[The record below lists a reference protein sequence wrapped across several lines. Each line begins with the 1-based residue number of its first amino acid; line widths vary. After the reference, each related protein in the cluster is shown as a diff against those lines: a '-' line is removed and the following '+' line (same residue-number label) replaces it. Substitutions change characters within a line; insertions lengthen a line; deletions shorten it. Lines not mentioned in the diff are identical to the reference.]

1 MRLRNGITK
10 SGLVV
15 GLINLPALAAVVPG
29 QTGPDLWSPTI
40 LQRNLG
46 NASGSGAWN
55 ILILLTVL
63 TLLPSLL
70 LAVTPFTRLLV
81 VFHFLRQ
88 ALGTQTAPSNQ
99 TLIGL
104 ALILTFFLMQ
114 PVAASIEET
123 AITPFERGQI
133 TAVGAIERA
142 AVPLR
147 HFMLRYTREKDL
159 ALFMELARAS
169 QPTVPEDF
177 SMRVVMPAYLLS
189 ELKSGFQIGAVL
201 YLPFLVVD
209 MAVAAVT
216 TSVGMYQLPPVVIST
231 PLKIL
236 LFVMVDGW
244 NLLVGSLM
252 KSFQ

>member
-1 MRLRNGITK
+1 VPLRNW
-10 SGLVV
+10 
-15 GLINLPALAAVVPG
+15 LAKLGVAAGAMIDAAWASAVPG
-29 QTGPDLWSPTI
+29 RADIWPPSAASAS
-40 LQRNLG
+40 LG
-46 NASGSGAWN
+46 HGSGSAPWN

-70 LAVTPFTRLLV
+70 LAMTPFARLLV

-123 AITPFERGQI
+123 AIGPFERGQVN
-133 TAVGAIERA
+133 AVSAIERA

-147 HFMLRYTREKDL
+147 RFMLQYTREKDL
-159 ALFMELARAS
+159 ALFIELARVPQPAS
-169 QPTVPEDF
+169 REEC